1 MGSSYIL
8 EKLITTQTEEMIKR
22 ERERERMITMT
33 NVIKLHSDVSKLVR
47 LLVAGKLNLIL

>member
-22 ERERERMITMT
+22 ERERLITMT

-47 LLVAGKLNLIL
+47 SLVSGKLDLIL